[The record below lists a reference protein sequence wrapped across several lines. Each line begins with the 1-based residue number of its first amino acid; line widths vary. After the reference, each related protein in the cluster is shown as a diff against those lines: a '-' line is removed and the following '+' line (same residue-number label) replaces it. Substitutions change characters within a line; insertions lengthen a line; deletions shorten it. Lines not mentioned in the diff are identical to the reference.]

1 MAVHAGLIV
10 VKQTKAI
17 TALEASKTD
26 PSSSSSHI
34 PPPSNT
40 QRLPTNI
47 PHQRTDNRQNR
58 PRSLRRSP
66 RPAQRDVLVSPL
78 PILPPS
84 LLLLRNPQRN
94 LHTVRSSDKSAL
106 LLGRRQASRNVPE
119 SDRVRP
125 HAEGRAPFFGDG
137 FGEAGYAG
145 FGQGV
150 VCLAR
155 VAVQARG
162 RGDVY
167 DVAGLAVFDAEVGG
181 CGADELEGLGVVQGE
196 DCVPLFVGC
205 LGGGG

>member
-1 MAVHAGLIV
+1 MAAVPV
-10 VKQTKAI
+10 
-17 TALEASKTD
+17 
-26 PSSSSSHI
+26 PSHRSRQNPSFSSSHI

-40 QRLPTNI
+40 QRLPTDI
-47 PHQRTDNRQNR
+47 THQRANNRQNR
-58 PRSLRRSP
+58 PSSLRRSP
-66 RPAQRDVLVSPL
+66 RPPQRNILISSL
-78 PILPPS
+78 PILLPS

-94 LHTVRSSDKSAL
+94 LNPIRRRDESPL
-106 LLGRRQASRNVPE
+106 FFGGRQASRNVPE
-119 SDRVRP
+119 SDRVGP
-125 HAEGRAPFFGDG
+125 HAKSRAPFFGDG
-137 FGEAGYAG
+137 FGQAGYAG

-155 VAVQARG
+155 VAVQTRG